1 MIERAEVFEA
11 VQRGYNELVTASNAE
26 IIDYFSSIDDEAVAG
41 HVSHIKGILFEQEY
55 LDLLEVQG
63 IEAQVFEA
71 TNNPVTDIAIM
82 DGDDVVHELQLKA
95 TDSSSYISATL
106 EEHPDI
112 EIVATTEV
120 ASGFDADQVTDS
132 GIEDAALEQAVTDT
146 LFDEVVNPISPI
158 SVIGWLFGLPF

>member
-1 MIERAEVFEA
+1 MIAPSEVFEA
-11 VQRGYNELVTASNAE
+11 VQRGYNELETASNGE

-71 TNNPVTDIAIM
+71 TNHPVTDIAIM
-82 DGDDVVHELQLKA
+82 DGDEVVHELQLKA
-95 TDSSSYISATL
+95 TDSSSYINATL

-120 ASGFDADQVTDS
+120 ASGFDADLVTDS
-132 GIEDAALEQAVTDT
+132 GIDDAALEQAVTDT

-158 SVIGWLFGLPF
+158 SVIGWLVGLPF

>member
-1 MIERAEVFEA
+1 MIAPSEVFEA
-11 VQRGYNELVTASNAE
+11 VQRGYNELETASNGE

-71 TNNPVTDIAIM
+71 TNHPVTDIAIM
-82 DGDDVVHELQLKA
+82 DGDEVVHELQLKA
-95 TDSSSYISATL
+95 TDSSSYINATL

-120 ASGFDADQVTDS
+120 ASGFDADLVTDS

-146 LFDEVVNPISPI
+146 MFDEVVNPISPI
-158 SVIGWLFGLPF
+158 SVIGWLIGLPF

>member
-1 MIERAEVFEA
+1 MIAPSEVFEA
-11 VQRGYNELVTASNAE
+11 VQRGYNELETASNAE

-55 LDLLEVQG
+55 LDLLDVQG

-71 TNNPVTDIAIM
+71 TNHPVTDIAIM
-82 DGDDVVHELQLKA
+82 DGDEIVHELQLKA
-95 TDSSSYISATL
+95 TDSSSYINATL

-120 ASGFDADQVTDS
+120 ASGFDADLVTDS

-158 SVIGWLFGLPF
+158 SVIGWLVGLPF

>member
-1 MIERAEVFEA
+1 MIAPSEVFEA
-11 VQRGYNELVTASNAE
+11 VQRGYNELETASNAE

-71 TNNPVTDIAIM
+71 TNHPVTDIAIM

-95 TDSSSYISATL
+95 TDSSSYIDATL

-120 ASGFDADQVTDS
+120 ASGFDADLVTDS

-146 LFDEVVNPISPI
+146 MFDEVVNPISPI
-158 SVIGWLFGLPF
+158 SVIGWLIGLPF

>member
-1 MIERAEVFEA
+1 VINPPEVFEA
-11 VQRGYNELVTASNAE
+11 VQRGYNELEFASNAE

-41 HVSHIKGILFEQEY
+41 HVSHVKGILFEQEY

-71 TNNPVTDIAIM
+71 TNHPATDIAIM
-82 DGDDVVHELQLKA
+82 DGDEVVHELQLKA
-95 TDSSSYISATL
+95 TDSSSYISATI

-112 EIVATTEV
+112 EVVATTEV
-120 ASGFDADQVTDS
+120 ATGFDADLVTDS

-146 LFDEVVNPISPI
+146 LLDEAVNPVSPI

>member
-1 MIERAEVFEA
+1 MIAPSEVFEA
-11 VQRGYNELVTASNAE
+11 VQRGYNELETASNDE

-71 TNNPVTDIAIM
+71 TNHPVTDIVIT
-82 DGDDVVHELQLKA
+82 DGDEIVHELQLKA
-95 TDSSSYISATL
+95 TDSSSYIDATL

-120 ASGFDADQVTDS
+120 ASGFDADLVTDS

-146 LFDEVVNPISPI
+146 MFDEVVNPISPI
-158 SVIGWLFGLPF
+158 SVIGWLIGLPF